1 MMEAKQTGFYSL
13 LRDLKVRPA
22 ARLACR
28 KSIHDLY
35 SFLSGYQFALYQLGV
50 PLDPEAKEFT
60 ENFESWLQEK
70 VGLHTNKA
78 WSQVLCFYSS
88 NEFQAFDTFFEL
100 FEEFVIDFQNQRE
113 FANSSS

>member
-1 MMEAKQTGFYSL
+1 MTDILEKGFYSV
-13 LRDLKVRPA
+13 LRDLKARPA

-35 SFLSGYQFALYQLGV
+35 SFLSGYQFAFYQLGV
-50 PLDPEAKEFT
+50 PLDSEAEEFT
-60 ENFESWLQEK
+60 ENFELWLQEK
-70 VGLHTNKA
+70 IGLQTNKA

-100 FEEFVIDFQNQRE
+100 FEEFVNDFQNRCE
-113 FANSSS
+113 